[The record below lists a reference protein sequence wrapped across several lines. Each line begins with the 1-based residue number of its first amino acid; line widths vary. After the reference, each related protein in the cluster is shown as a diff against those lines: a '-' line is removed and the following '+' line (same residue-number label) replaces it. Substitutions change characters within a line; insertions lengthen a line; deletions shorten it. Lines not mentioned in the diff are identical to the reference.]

1 MTVENRLTRLIDEA
15 IDRERERIE
24 KQIHEAADRILAER
38 LAALNATPADTT
50 AGGEWLDREQIQEQY
65 DVPYWKV
72 RDAQIS
78 GNLYSVRRGRKV
90 LSKREDV
97 DAVFD
102 RVA

>member
-1 MTVENRLTRLIDEA
+1 MTVESRLTRLIDEA

-24 KQIHEAADRILAER
+24 KQIREAADRILAER
-38 LAALNATPADTT
+38 LAALGAPADTT
-50 AGGEWLDREQIQEQY
+50 AGAEWLDRETIQEEY
-65 DVPYWKV
+65 GVPYWKV
-72 RDAQIS
+72 RDQQIS
-78 GNLYSVRRGRKV
+78 GTLYSVRRGRKV